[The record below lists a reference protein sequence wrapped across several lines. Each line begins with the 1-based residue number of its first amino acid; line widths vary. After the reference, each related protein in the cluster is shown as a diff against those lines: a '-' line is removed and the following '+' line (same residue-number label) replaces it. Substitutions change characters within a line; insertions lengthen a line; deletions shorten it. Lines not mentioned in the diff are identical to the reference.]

1 VWYNVITV
9 NEVALPKYKGDIK
22 MSYREFTERLS
33 KTCSCYELAE
43 NITGHIMDDE
53 DCYDWDATIPENYV
67 KIHLP
72 FLVK

>member
-1 VWYNVITV
+1 
-9 NEVALPKYKGDIK
+9 

-33 KTCSCYELAE
+33 KSCSSYELAE

-53 DCYDWDATIPENYV
+53 GCYDWDATIPENYV